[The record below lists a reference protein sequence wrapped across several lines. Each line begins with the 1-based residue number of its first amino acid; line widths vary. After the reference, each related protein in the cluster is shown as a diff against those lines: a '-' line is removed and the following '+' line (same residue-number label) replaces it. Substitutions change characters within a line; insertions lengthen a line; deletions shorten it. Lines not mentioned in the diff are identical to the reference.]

1 MYQGKLHG
9 KVTARGVLHGKLKPV
24 SCLHGRIY
32 AGTGENGVATATEKE
47 IQHIFEGEEKTD
59 Q

>member
-24 SCLHGRIY
+24 SCLRGRIY

-47 IQHIFEGEEKTD
+47 FQHIFEGEE
-59 Q
+59 

>member
-9 KVTARGVLHGKLKPV
+9 KVIARGVLHGKLKPV
-24 SCLHGRIY
+24 SCLRGRIY

-47 IQHIFEGEEKTD
+47 IQHSFEGEE
-59 Q
+59 